1 MGSHAHTGNTS
12 DPAHEEGIRWAPCH
26 SIPTSH
32 HPPPSSLAG
41 WNWEHVKV
49 NLVIVLFIIFSGVA
63 KLVFHQARWLSSRVP
78 ESCLLIIL
86 GTVTG
91 GVLYLDQAQERDT
104 VLPQFT
110 SDLFFFYLL
119 PPIILEASWSLYNP
133 NFFSNLRAILLF
145 AVAGTLINFL
155 LIGGLL
161 VAVVR
166 AGLVTTTSLT
176 TIQTFLYASLI
187 SAVDPVFIYLLGNM
201 CTSITININI
211 SISIH

>member
-1 MGSHAHTGNTS
+1 MKNNLAVMG
-12 DPAHEEGIRWAPCH
+12 
-26 SIPTSH
+26 
-32 HPPPSSLAG
+32 
-41 WNWEHVKV
+41 
-49 NLVIVLFIIFSGVA
+49 FIILSGLA
-63 KLVFHQARWLSSRVP
+63 KLGFHRAHVISSKVP

-91 GVLYLDQAQERDT
+91 GALYLDQAQERDT

-145 AVAGTLINFL
+145 AVAGTLLNFL
-155 LIGGLL
+155 LLGGLL

-187 SAVDPVFIYLLGNM
+187 SAVDPVFIY
-201 CTSITININI
+201 
-211 SISIH
+211 

>member
-1 MGSHAHTGNTS
+1 MSHYIYIVQCTS
-12 DPAHEEGIRWAPCH
+12 Y
-26 SIPTSH
+26 H
-32 HPPPSSLAG
+32 HLCCSLAG

-63 KLVFHQARWLSSRVP
+63 KLVFHRARWLSSRVP

-91 GVLYLDQAQERDT
+91 GALYLDQAQERDT

-145 AVAGTLINFL
+145 AVAGTLLNFL
-155 LIGGLL
+155 LLGGLL

-187 SAVDPVFIYLLGNM
+187 SAVDPVFIY
-201 CTSITININI
+201 
-211 SISIH
+211 